1 MYKLLHTRLFQQH
14 IWSVFMK
21 DNSCNCYMYNTKVV
35 FVIFLE
41 YMDILFCIHMCKTSS
56 LLATI
61 GK

>member
-41 YMDILFCIHMCKTSS
+41 YMDILFCMIIFTFICAR
-56 LLATI
+56 LPVY
-61 GK
+61 